1 MPQQS
6 SMKRTDQ
13 QYTVTHQGVPIGIIE
28 LPADADRVTV
38 ALDPLP
44 AYAAVQPMVRRASS
58 ALADVALGRPTN
70 AIALQEAAGLGRTLE
85 LRDASGALV
94 PVDFIELTEWP
105 GGNIEFAAF
114 VRLRDS
120 HAIVPAKVRTTPRGD
135 LDFSAPA
142 A

>member
-1 MPQQS
+1 MPQHI
-6 SMKRTDQ
+6 SMKPTDAT
-13 QYTVTHQGVPIGIIE
+13 YTVTTHGVPIGVIA

-44 AYAAVQPMVRRASS
+44 AYSALQPMVRRASS
-58 ALADVALGRPTN
+58 ALADVARGRAAN
-70 AIALQEAAGLGRTLE
+70 AIALHEAATLGRLLE
-85 LRDASGALV
+85 LRDAAGALV

-114 VRLRDS
+114 VRFRQSPALR
-120 HAIVPAKVRTTPRGD
+120 PATVRPQPRGD
-135 LDFSAPA
+135 SDFSAPA